1 MDGLRRNNEKKRR
14 LEEIC
19 QEGISKHGLFAKA
32 DSRVLFSVV
41 FNLLADSALSISLTL
56 VSPVFLQGVFE

>member
-1 MDGLRRNNEKKRR
+1 MKKR
-14 LEEIC
+14 LLSEEIC
-19 QEGISKHGLFAKA
+19 QGGILKHGLFAKA

-41 FNLLADSALSISLTL
+41 FSLPADSALSISLTL